1 MKEFSETPQ
10 DELPAN
16 ETTNIPI
23 FNMSEIIPPKIIPT
37 LPEKNTP
44 PPNTNKDKKADK
56 QGDST
61 QDLFDYISEQIEVPV
76 ASTSGTSETSKTL
89 ESLINKPK
97 VSKPPKSNE
106 SSNEVVNLSPKE
118 ISVKRDLPK
127 PNKVSF
133 AILLSRAQ
141 REEYLRKRAVELGE
155 DPDVFVTITE
165 KDKLDSTAF

>member
-1 MKEFSETPQ
+1 M
-10 DELPAN
+10 LAN

-23 FNMSEIIPPKIIPT
+23 FNVPEIIPPKIIPT

-61 QDLFDYISEQIEVPV
+61 QDLFDYVSEQAEVPV
-76 ASTSGTSETSKTL
+76 TSTSSTSETSKTP

-106 SSNEVVNLSPKE
+106 SSNEAVNLSPKE
-118 ISVKRDLPK
+118 TSVKRDLPK
-127 PNKVSF
+127 PNEVSS

-141 REEYLRKRAVELGE
+141 REECLRKRQSNLKR
-155 DPDVFVTITE
+155 IQM
-165 KDKLDSTAF
+165 SS